1 MSVQTQPFVTPEEYL
16 ERERRAEYKSEYY
29 RGEIFPLGE
38 PRGTDPADM
47 AGAQRNH
54 VLLVS
59 KVVTALNNALQDRT
73 CLVFPADMRVH
84 VAAYGLYTYPDVA
97 VVCGEEHYLDEQQDT
112 LLNPVL
118 LVEVLSRSTE
128 SYDRGT
134 RFAFYRSIASLRE
147 YALVSQRQK
156 MVEVFR
162 KNEEGLWVLHEFDEA
177 RNDVALA
184 SVDCTLRLDDLYA
197 NVTLEE
203 VSLR

>member
-29 RGEIFPLGE
+29 QGEVF
-38 PRGTDPADM
+38 AM
-47 AGAQRNH
+47 SGASRNH
-54 VLLVS
+54 VMIVSNLVFALH
-59 KVVTALNNALQDRT
+59 TALGGT
-73 CLVFPADMRVH
+73 GCLVFPSDLRVH
-84 VAAYGLYTYPDVA
+84 VPAVGLFTYPDVS
-97 VVCGEEHYLDEQQDT
+97 VVCGEEELLDEEFDT

-118 LVEVLSRSTE
+118 LVEVLSPSTE

-134 RFAFYRSIASLRE
+134 KFAFYRSIASLRE

-184 SVDCTLRLDDLYA
+184 SVGCALRLDDLYA
-197 NVTLEE
+197 NVTLEG